1 MNRGTSVGIRT
12 MILALM
18 LFVSVNLCASEAG
31 AQAPTDKVTMRLDWK
46 PGAQH
51 APFYFAREK
60 GYYAK
65 EGIDLTL
72 ISGSGS
78 SDALKQ
84 VGSGSVTISIVDAMV
99 LAQGLEQKV
108 PVKSVAVY
116 FQNTPFTLMS
126 PKAKPITD
134 VKQLTTGIKVGRRK
148 ASATYQGLLALLS
161 ANDIKPE
168 QLNMVDIGFGVQP
181 LLVRLI
187 DVMIGS
193 TITDPIEAEEAGMA
207 VHEMLIHQHGV
218 NVYGFTITVHNDLIA
233 KSGR

>member
-1 MNRGTSVGIRT
+1 MNGRTSGIGPA
-12 MILALM
+12 ILALT
-18 LFVSVNLCASEAG
+18 LFAGILACAPDAG
-31 AQAPTDKVTMRLDWK
+31 AQTPSDKVTMRLDWK

-51 APFYFAREK
+51 TPFYFAREK

-65 EGIDLTL
+65 EGIDLTI

-84 VGSGSVTISIVDAMV
+84 VGSGAVTIAIVDAMV

-108 PVKSVAVY
+108 PVKSAAIY

-126 PKAKPITD
+126 PKAKPVTD

-193 TITDPIEAEEAGMA
+193 TITDPIEAEEARHAG
-207 VHEMLIHQHGV
+207 
-218 NVYGFTITVHNDLIA
+218 T
-233 KSGR
+233 

>member
-1 MNRGTSVGIRT
+1 MSRCTSGGIAT

-18 LFVSVNLCASEAG
+18 LFAGIGLCASEAG
-31 AQAPTDKVTMRLDWK
+31 AQAPSDKVTMRLDWK

-51 APFYFAREK
+51 APFYFGREK

-148 ASATYQGLLALLS
+148 AS
-161 ANDIKPE
+161 
-168 QLNMVDIGFGVQP
+168 
-181 LLVRLI
+181 
-187 DVMIGS
+187 
-193 TITDPIEAEEAGMA
+193 
-207 VHEMLIHQHGV
+207 
-218 NVYGFTITVHNDLIA
+218 
-233 KSGR
+233 